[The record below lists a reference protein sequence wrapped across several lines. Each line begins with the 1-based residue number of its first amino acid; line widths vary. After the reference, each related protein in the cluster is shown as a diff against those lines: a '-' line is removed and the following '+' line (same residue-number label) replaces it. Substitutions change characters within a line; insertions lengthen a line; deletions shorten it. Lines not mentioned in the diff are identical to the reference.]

1 MTAPA
6 AYDMAR
12 QLVFDLPVRAALG
25 RGDFY
30 VAPSNAMA
38 VAMIDAAPNWPTQQL
53 ILTGPAGSGKTHL
66 AQVWS
71 DTSGAPVIAATD
83 MAAQD
88 IPALASAPCIVEDV
102 PLIASDDKALT
113 ALFHLYNLSRAEGL
127 PLLMTGREA
136 PRRWNLALPDL
147 QSRIDS
153 VFQVEMSP
161 PNDTLLAAVLGKLFA
176 DRQITPKHNVIP
188 FLLRHTERSFAA
200 ANEIVARLDQLSLE
214 EGRTISRS
222 LAARL
227 VGDTDEKA

>member
-1 MTAPA
+1 M
-6 AYDMAR
+6 
-12 QLVFDLPVRAALG
+12 
-25 RGDFY
+25 
-30 VAPSNAMA
+30 
-38 VAMIDAAPNWPTQQL
+38 
-53 ILTGPAGSGKTHL
+53 GKE
-66 AQVWS
+66 AE
-71 DTSGAPVIAATD
+71 IAIRFRTWR
-83 MAAQD
+83 
-88 IPALASAPCIVEDV
+88 
-102 PLIASDDKALT
+102 
-113 ALFHLYNLSRAEGL
+113 N
-127 PLLMTGREA
+127 
-136 PRRWNLALPDL
+136 DL